1 MRQWEKERQRGGK
14 MKGERGREIEEV
26 KEKDGGRDLS
36 GSSELSEEISGVG
49 RTCLLRRSLHLYTD

>member
-1 MRQWEKERQRGGK
+1 

-26 KEKDGGRDLS
+26 KERDEGRDLS
-36 GSSELSEEISGVG
+36 DSSELSEEILGVG

>member
-1 MRQWEKERQRGGK
+1 MGEGEKGGK

-26 KEKDGGRDLS
+26 KERDGGRDLS
-36 GSSELSEEISGVG
+36 ASSELSEEILGVG